1 MIGIRMA
8 NDRATLKPG
17 DMVMV
22 CYPMN
27 EKWNNPAHK
36 FDGETF
42 VIRSVKSYPW
52 IAGNYRKQFTLWG
65 ANSDKGMPY
74 WFLPDELIPY

>member
-1 MIGIRMA
+1 MA
-8 NDRATLKPG
+8 NDRASLKPG

-42 VIRSVKSYPW
+42 VIKSVKHYAHV
-52 IAGNYRKQFTLWG
+52 AGNYRKMFTLYG
-65 ANSDKGMPY
+65 AVSDKGMPY

>member
-1 MIGIRMA
+1 MGIRMA
-8 NDRATLKPG
+8 NDRAPLKPG

-22 CYPMN
+22 SYPMN

-36 FDGETF
+36 YEGETF
-42 VIRSVKSYPW
+42 VIKSVKHYAHV
-52 IAGNYRKQFTLWG
+52 AGNYRKMFTLYG
-65 ANSDKGMPY
+65 AVSDKGMPY